1 MLGLGSNTFDP
12 SKDIAD
18 LSGKVYVVTGG
29 SSGIGFGIVAHLL
42 QHNPER
48 IHLLGKKEEH
58 IHEAEESL
66 KNWGDVS
73 RITSLQIEL
82 EDLHQ
87 TASVAKQLASE
98 LTRLDALVLNA
109 GLGVGV
115 YNETKDGIDSHFQ
128 VNVLAQHHLMM
139 MLLPILTKT
148 PESRVVFQSSELH
161 RLGTSTVHF
170 ADLAEINQDVG
181 PMILY
186 NRSKLAQILLAKS
199 MVRHKKQS
207 QLGLIPSHG
216 PYFIATHPGGVSTDQ
231 PKQAEEAYGVMGKIG
246 VMATRPFMSDPID
259 QGCRPALFA
268 ATSRDVV
275 TEGLNG
281 VYVVPDRKVA
291 GVSSQA
297 EDERLQEQCLR
308 LTEGLLGEKLGG
320 LPYETI
326 YGQS

>member
-48 IHLLGKKEEH
+48 IYLLGKKEEH

-87 TASVAKQLASE
+87 TASVAKQLASL

-128 VNVLAQHHLMM
+128 VN
-139 MLLPILTKT
+139 
-148 PESRVVFQSSELH
+148 SSELH
-161 RLGTSTVHF
+161 RLGTSNVQF
-170 ADLAEINQDVG
+170 ADLAEINQDAG
-181 PMILY
+181 PMVLY
-186 NRSKLAQILLAKS
+186 NHSKLAQILLAKS

-207 QLGLIPSHG
+207 QLGLSPSHG
-216 PYFIATHPGGVSTDQ
+216 PCFIATHPGGVSTDQ

-268 ATSRDVV
+268 ATSGDVV
-275 TEGLNG
+275 KEGLDG

-297 EDERLQEQCLR
+297 EDERPQEQCLR
-308 LTEGLLGEKLGG
+308 LVEGLLGEKLRR
-320 LPYETI
+320 LPYETV
-326 YGQS
+326 YD